1 MKEDLK
7 GKESGIMGKITENA
21 IGRETGSVIEDT
33 SRQEGKMKD
42 RRDIKMTVIIMIE
55 KDEVAER
62 VMTAKAI
69 IGDHRVI
76 VPSRSLAEMMMQK
89 VGIEEVVHVMK
100 EAEIEEIKVGTE
112 VTHLQGKIKTRY
124 IV

>member
-7 GKESGIMGKITENA
+7 GKESGTMGKITENA
-21 IGRETGSVIEDT
+21 TGRETGSVIEDT
-33 SRQEGKMKD
+33 SRQEGKMKG
-42 RRDIKMTVIIMIE
+42 RQDIKMTVIIMIE

-69 IGDHRVI
+69 IGDHQVI
-76 VPSRSLAEMMMQK
+76 VPKRNLAEMMMQK

-100 EAEIEEIKVGTE
+100 EAEIEEIKVETE